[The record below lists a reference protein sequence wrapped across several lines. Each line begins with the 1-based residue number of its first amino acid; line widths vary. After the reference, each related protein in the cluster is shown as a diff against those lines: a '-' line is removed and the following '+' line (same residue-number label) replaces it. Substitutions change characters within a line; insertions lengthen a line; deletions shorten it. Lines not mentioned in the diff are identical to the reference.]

1 MAAPFEGQE
10 RIQAT
15 STPTLLRLPQEMVLQ
30 MLSYLTVQDISMFSL
45 VSMCCAQ
52 LCGKEQV
59 WSALLCQCVWP
70 RPGAVAWAGKDCKQV
85 CMQLFRW
92 PPPQHGWFFDTQFT
106 VDHYGSIDLR
116 KGPECEMQWCQSY
129 VQVKQGFCYA
139 DFDIGQADTAITMT
153 AWLRTEKESHLS
165 CKCSE
170 GSCVNYFIDYEA
182 DGNWHLLALVEKGD
196 SSDWYMDG
204 QFVYTYSGEGFLN
217 RWQRPGTFCLGRVN
231 SSIAGKPE
239 QFDGRLCQVCLWACA
254 LTPEHIFNLFHC
266 GLRRPL

>member
-1 MAAPFEGQE
+1 MSLRPRHAHSPIHLFQQFCSFCLVPLAKQSMAAPFEGQE

-116 KGPECEMQWCQSY
+116 KGVSELLGTWISPDVGSAQSWLTEMRHSGPHRCSTLNI
-129 VQVKQGFCYA
+129 VGQGTH
-139 DFDIGQADTAITMT
+139 QM
-153 AWLRTEKESHLS
+153 
-165 CKCSE
+165 
-170 GSCVNYFIDYEA
+170 
-182 DGNWHLLALVEKGD
+182 
-196 SSDWYMDG
+196 
-204 QFVYTYSGEGFLN
+204 
-217 RWQRPGTFCLGRVN
+217 
-231 SSIAGKPE
+231 
-239 QFDGRLCQVCLWACA
+239 
-254 LTPEHIFNLFHC
+254 
-266 GLRRPL
+266 